1 MYQSDCK
8 VRRVAGP
15 SQVARRGWLWYQAA
29 ESVRSGSIS
38 GETSLMRVLVTGGAG
53 YIGSMLV
60 PAMLGRG
67 WNVTV
72 LDTFATGDTFLANCC
87 ADPNF
92 DPVRGD
98 ARDMRV
104 VEPLLRQADVIVPLA
119 ALVGAPLCARD
130 EIGATTLNRDA
141 VVDLMQRVS
150 PSQLTVYPTTN
161 SGYGVGDANSFCTE
175 ESPLRPVSLYGRTK
189 VEAEQAVLATGNG
202 VSFRLATV
210 FGMAPRMRLDLLVND
225 FTWRAVND
233 RAVVLF
239 EAHFR
244 RNFIHIRDVVKAF
257 LHGIDNAARMKGQ
270 AYNVGLS
277 EANLSKAQLCERIAR
292 HVPGFVYLEAPI
304 GEDPDKRDYIVSNAK
319 LEAAGWV
326 PDNSLD
332 MGIQELMK
340 GYRMLRNGRFANV

>member
-1 MYQSDCK
+1 
-8 VRRVAGP
+8 
-15 SQVARRGWLWYQAA
+15 
-29 ESVRSGSIS
+29 
-38 GETSLMRVLVTGGAG
+38 MRVLVTGGAG

-67 WNVTV
+67 WQVTV
-72 LDTFATGDTFLANCC
+72 LDTFAAGDTFLAHCC

-92 DPVRGD
+92 NPVRGD

-104 VEPLLRQADVIVPLA
+104 LEPLMKQADVVIPLA

-141 VVDLMQRVS
+141 VVNLVKLAGRD
-150 PSQLTVYPTTN
+150 QLIAYPTTN
-161 SGYGVGDANSFCTE
+161 SGYGIGEGNAACTE

-189 VEAEQAVLATGNG
+189 VEAEEAVLGHANSL
-202 VSFRLATV
+202 SFRLATV

-244 RNFIHIRDVVKAF
+244 RNYIHIRDVVKAF
-257 LHGIDNAARMKGQ
+257 LHGIDNVGAMRGQ

-277 EANLSKAQLCERIAR
+277 EANLSKAQLCERIAK
-292 HVPGFVYLEAPI
+292 HVPGFVWLEAPV
-304 GEDPDKRDYIVSNAK
+304 GEDPDKRDYIVSNDK
-319 LEAAGWV
+319 LEATGWM
-326 PDNSLD
+326 PDHGLD
-332 MGIQELMK
+332 KGIQELIK